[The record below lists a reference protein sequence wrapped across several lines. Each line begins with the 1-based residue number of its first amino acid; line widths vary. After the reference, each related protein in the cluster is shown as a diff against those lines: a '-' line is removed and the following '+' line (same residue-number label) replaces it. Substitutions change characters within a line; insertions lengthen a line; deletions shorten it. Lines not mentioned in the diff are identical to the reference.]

1 MIWRPEIAARNVNA
15 ETAWTLAL
23 LMLLVAVAPH
33 HATSISPFLNEIG
46 EEFSVSDATVGQI
59 GTITF
64 GTAFVVAL
72 AIAPFVGRYELRK
85 IPLLA
90 EDTTGGNGS
99 SPSFRYY

>member
-1 MIWRPEIAARNVNA
+1 
-15 ETAWTLAL
+15 
-23 LMLLVAVAPH
+23 
-33 HATSISPFLNEIG
+33 LNEIG

-64 GTAFVVAL
+64 GAAFVVES
-72 AIAPFVGRYELRK
+72 AIAPFVCRYELRK
-85 IPLLA
+85 ISLLA

>member
-23 LMLLVAVAPH
+23 LMSLVAAGPH

-64 GTAFVVAL
+64 GAAFVAAL
-72 AIAPFVGRYELRK
+72 AIAPFVSRYELRK
-85 IPLLA
+85 ISLLA

-99 SPSFRYY
+99 SPSFRCY